1 MSFIHH
7 ALTQAAPGGSLDLNE
22 AAERMDVA
30 KRRVYDITNVLE
42 GIALIEKTTKNNVQ
56 WKCARARAQIHLR
69 ARYISRGCLCL
80 LFCVR
85 MCRCV
90 LMRVCLCMCVCAPVW
105 VRLLCGLWAFL
116 AVLALTV
123 GGIAGASLL
132 VPRPWAGTRASRT
145 TVTMA
150 RVAVAAAVIATRT
163 APSAATGR
171 ACCRSALACLLGRA
185 GASAAAPGE
194 LAAALHTPQRG
205 LRATSH
211 SRRPAGCCR
220 RAGGV
225 APAER
230 DD

>member
-171 ACCRSALACLLGRA
+171 ACSRCALAWAGGGQRCCARGARCRAAHTSAMAARDVAFTPPRWLLPPRRRSRA
-185 GASAAAPGE
+185 G
-194 LAAALHTPQRG
+194 
-205 LRATSH
+205 
-211 SRRPAGCCR
+211 
-220 RAGGV
+220 
-225 APAER
+225 
-230 DD
+230 